1 MHLFVFKPLYSHWNP
16 VHVLA
21 LKGPSL
27 GIIDM
32 FHEPSQQNTCADV
45 NIRLRGTVLYTYV
58 TQLAHS
64 AQNAAP

>member
-1 MHLFVFKPLYSHWNP
+1 
-16 VHVLA
+16 
-21 LKGPSL
+21 
-27 GIIDM
+27 M